1 MAPGSTDG
9 AQRPAVVF
17 KIDVSGGEREKFERQ
32 VAAAERA
39 CGGRAVAI
47 SLFGPQAWIGV
58 GGLAGISHSG
68 GTWARLTLAIYN
80 SNQHADRHSAAF
92 ALWAIHLKSPG
103 RHRGQ
108 EQGAGARSS

>member
-1 MAPGSTDG
+1 MAPGSTVG

-39 CGGRAVAI
+39 CGGRVAI
-47 SLFGPQAWIGV
+47 SLFGPQAWIGA

-68 GTWARLTLAIYN
+68 GT
-80 SNQHADRHSAAF
+80 
-92 ALWAIHLKSPG
+92 
-103 RHRGQ
+103 
-108 EQGAGARSS
+108 